1 MAAKKSGRTGG
12 QRRKKSQKMQKQI
25 MGILVVIVAAACV
38 LLFGSGATNSVPE
51 PAPLIT
57 DEHAFAMHVIDVG
70 QGDAILLSK
79 DNTYALIDAGETM
92 SPSEREAREKLFAY
106 LDSLGI
112 KRLEFLLLTHQDY
125 DHIGSAL
132 VVLKTYDVG
141 VVYDNGVTHTSATY
155 ENLMQYILDEDIP
168 YQVVSAGD
176 IIPSPWSE
184 VTLEV
189 LSPQKDNLIMSGS
202 KPDIN
207 ENSIVMKATY
217 RNVSYLLTGDAE
229 EKAEEAMIDAGMD
242 LKAAVLKAGH
252 HGSSSSSTQQ
262 FLNEVHPAV
271 IVISVGAGNSY
282 DHPHAEPME
291 RFVAMTK
298 HIYRTDMDG
307 DVVVT
312 TDGEVYSVVTRNPH
326 VYENVIV
333 PNQPAAEA

>member
-51 PAPLIT
+51 LAPLIT

-70 QGDAILLSK
+70 P
-79 DNTYALIDAGETM
+79 LIDAGETM

-132 VVLKTYDVG
+132 DVLKTYDVG

-155 ENLMQYILDEDIP
+155 EKLMQYILDEDIP

-176 IIPSPWSE
+176 TIPSPWSE

-229 EKAEEAMIDAGMD
+229 EKAEEAMLEAGMD
-242 LKAAVLKAGH
+242 LKADILKAGH

-262 FLNEVHPAV
+262 FLNAVHPAV

-282 DHPHAEPME
+282 DHPHKEPME
-291 RFVAMTK
+291 RFVAMTN
-298 HIYRTDMDG
+298 HIYRTDLDG

-312 TDGEVYSVVTRNPH
+312 TDGEKYSVVTRNPH

-333 PNQPAAEA
+333 PNQPTAEA

>member
-1 MAAKKSGRTGG
+1 M
-12 QRRKKSQKMQKQI
+12 
-25 MGILVVIVAAACV
+25 
-38 LLFGSGATNSVPE
+38 
-51 PAPLIT
+51 
-57 DEHAFAMHVIDVG
+57 
-70 QGDAILLSK
+70 
-79 DNTYALIDAGETM
+79 
-92 SPSEREAREKLFAY
+92 
-106 LDSLGI
+106 
-112 KRLEFLLLTHQDY
+112 
-125 DHIGSAL
+125 
-132 VVLKTYDVG
+132 LKTYDVG

-155 ENLMQYILDEDIP
+155 EKLMQYILDEDIP

-176 IIPSPWSE
+176 TIPSPWSE

-229 EKAEEAMIDAGMD
+229 EKAEEAMLEAGMD
-242 LKAAVLKAGH
+242 LKADILKAGH

-262 FLNEVHPAV
+262 FLNAVHPAV

-282 DHPHAEPME
+282 DHPHKEPME
-291 RFVAMTK
+291 RFVAMTN
-298 HIYRTDMDG
+298 HIYRTDLDG

-312 TDGEVYSVVTRNPH
+312 TDGEKYSVVTRNPH

-333 PNQPAAEA
+333 PNQPTAEA